1 VPSSQSRLK
10 EEACLEETPM
20 AAKKSTKATKKPQ
33 KKMKKPSSRLSLNK
47 KKLVIEYADS
57 HDLLDKLLTA
67 TQAVSRFHTHALL
80 TSDQKQASSASFLN
94 QVADLDVP
102 DVLGPQR
109 AYDIVTGCA
118 GETDL
123 SKKLSEIPALI
134 PAIFQTC
141 VQEGVTDAGYV
152 PGNVPAAAS
161 TTLWEVVQAIQG
173 CGK

>member
-1 VPSSQSRLK
+1 MATKKSAK
-10 EEACLEETPM
+10 
-20 AAKKSTKATKKPQ
+20 AAKKSQKTAKKT
-33 KKMKKPSSRLSLNK
+33 SSRVSLNK
-47 KKLVIEYADS
+47 KQLVIEYADS

-67 TQAVSRFHTHALL
+67 TQAVSRFQTHAIL
-80 TSDQKQASSASFLN
+80 TTNQKKASRPSFID

-109 AYDIVTGCA
+109 AYDIVTYCA
-118 GETDL
+118 GDTDL
-123 SKKLSEIPALI
+123 SKKLSEIPGLI

-141 VQEGVTDAGYV
+141 VQQGVSNAGYL
-152 PGNVPAAAS
+152 PGNVPATPS

>member
-1 VPSSQSRLK
+1 
-10 EEACLEETPM
+10 M
-20 AAKKSTKATKKPQ
+20 ATKKSTKAIKKSR
-33 KKMKKPSSRLSLNK
+33 KTVNTSSSKVSLNK
-47 KKLVIEYADS
+47 KQLVIEYADS

-67 TQAVSRFHTHALL
+67 TQAVSRFHTHAILGADRNA
-80 TSDQKQASSASFLN
+80 TSGPSFID

-102 DVLGPQR
+102 DVLGPQK

-123 SKKLSEIPALI
+123 SKKLSDIPALI

-141 VQEGVTDAGYV
+141 VQQGVIAAGYT
-152 PGNVPAAAS
+152 PGNVPASPS
-161 TTLWEVVQAIQG
+161 TTLWDVVQAIQG